1 MLDPAWRFDVNP
13 FYSGNI
19 SGMIV
24 NDELVQLLRE
34 GRIKSTH
41 GVRRICGP
49 RSLEMDDGTRLED
62 VDAIIA
68 CTGYGTSF
76 GISSSVLSY
85 SQTSPD
91 SAPLPNL
98 YRNIFPIEHA
108 DSIAFVSYL
117 IIMESATLT
126 RELAGMA
133 VAQIWAGKSHLPSR
147 EDMDRIIREQHEW
160 FVRKSERE
168 PLPLYEGIVDP
179 HLWSIFVNDAAG
191 TGINEYFGWTLK
203 GLWFTL
209 SEPLLYF
216 RMIWG
221 TNTPHMYRL
230 FETGKRKI
238 WSGARDAIL
247 RANDVETTSLW
258 GSLWRA
264 KLKAA

>member
-1 MLDPAWRFDVNP
+1 
-13 FYSGNI
+13 
-19 SGMIV
+19 MIV
-24 NDELVQLLRE
+24 NDDLVRLLRE

-41 GVRRICGP
+41 GVKRICGP

-91 SAPLPNL
+91 STPLPNL

-108 DSIAFVSYL
+108 DSMAFVSYL

-147 EDMDRIIREQHEW
+147 EDMDRTVCEQHDW
-160 FVRKSERE
+160 FVRKSKRE

-216 RMIWG
+216 RMTWG

-230 FETGKRKI
+230 FDTGKRKV
-238 WSGARDAIL
+238 WGDARDAIL
-247 RANDVETTSLW
+247 RANDVEATSPR
-258 GSLWRA
+258 GGLWRA